1 MRVLLII
8 VLTACT
14 TFSTLA
20 SAESPLSPQGPVAHG
35 PGVFTPGGGDL
46 PDLGSPS
53 QAVVSKM
60 DEYQYASMVAKQLRD
75 QNALLDD
82 PETLEYL
89 QSIGSRLGA
98 QAPEGSWHFQLFLVK
113 DPEVN
118 AFAVAAG
125 FIFVQ
130 SGLVLATRNESELAG
145 VLAHEMS
152 HITQHHLARS
162 VTAQSQQAITA
173 AAAMLAAIILGAVG
187 GGGGGQAIEGGM
199 AAAQGL
205 AAQQQINYTRSNEE
219 EADRTGIGYLY
230 SAGFNTSGMAD
241 FFEELSRMEGVAATY
256 FPAML
261 NNHPVTTDRIAEAR
275 SRASQLGN
283 LGNVQESPS
292 FDLIRERLRVLTATP
307 DTDVLKAY
315 TVRIKNGE
323 DTLAVHYGQALA
335 LIQMNRAK
343 EAEKILTTLVN
354 EHQGLTLLYCALGQ
368 AQQRAGEKT
377 AAVTTLRHA
386 EELFPRNVPVTVR
399 YAEALMNAGRNA
411 EAHTV
416 LLDLFNN
423 VSPTPE
429 QIRLTAMAAAA
440 AGDAGDAYYYMG
452 EYDIA
457 GGELM
462 LAVQQLTLALQTPNL
477 TQVQRQRFAARL
489 KEIRDYLATVR
500 LRRTSNDESGGR

>member
-1 MRVLLII
+1 MRALLLI

-14 TFSTLA
+14 TFSTVA
-20 SAESPLSPQGPVAHG
+20 SAESPLSQQGPVSHG

-53 QAVVSKM
+53 GATVTKM

-89 QSIGSRLGA
+89 QSIGQRLGA
-98 QAPEGSWHFQLFLVK
+98 QTPEGTWHFQLFLVK

-125 FIFVQ
+125 FMFVQ
-130 SGLVLATRNESELAG
+130 YGLVLATHNESELAG
-145 VLAHEMS
+145 VLAHEMA

-162 VTAQSQQAITA
+162 VTAQSQQAITS

-219 EADRTGIGYLY
+219 EADRVGIGYLY
-230 SAGFNTSGMAD
+230 SAGFNTYGMAD
-241 FFEELSRMEGVAATY
+241 FFERISRLEGLAATY
-256 FPAML
+256 YPAML
-261 NNHPVTTDRIAEAR
+261 NDHPVTSDRIAEAR
-275 SRASQLGN
+275 SRAAQLGN
-283 LGNVQESPS
+283 LNGKVQESQNYE
-292 FDLIRERLRVLTATP
+292 LIRERLRVITAAA
-307 DTDVLKAY
+307 DTDVLKPFQ
-315 TVRIKNGE
+315 VRIKNGE
-323 DTLAVHYGQALA
+323 TTLAVHYGEALA
-335 LIQMNRAK
+335 LMQMNRPQ
-343 EAEKILTTLVN
+343 EAEKILTKLVN

-423 VSPTPE
+423 ISPTPE

-440 AGDAGDAYYYMG
+440 AGDPGDAYYYMG
-452 EYDIA
+452 EYQIA

-462 LAVQQLTLALQTPNL
+462 LAVQQLSLALQTPNL

-500 LRRTSNDESGGR
+500 LRRTSDDSGGR